1 MSSLESLAILKRG
14 SPYSAK
20 DFFIYC
26 LLNWLF
32 RQLKKS
38 PNNKL
43 ERLWIDEQISGI
55 RELSE
60 NNMRDRCVKSII
72 LSEAGNGSRFE
83 LNEERFRHLEH
94 LAGINFYNLAEGRFP
109 DLKFIRGKC
118 PDSNDF
124 CESHPDL
131 EYLMLDI
138 TSNPLWDIE
147 EETNYYGKIDWNLLM
162 LKVLVY
168 RCDAPNESI

>member
-60 NNMRDRCVKSII
+60 NNMRDRSVKSII

-83 LNEERFRHLEH
+83 LNEERFRHLEN
-94 LAGINFYNLAEGRFP
+94 LAGINFYNLAEERFP
-109 DLKFIRGKC
+109 DLKFFRGKC
-118 PDSNDF
+118 PDSNEVHF
-124 CESHPDL
+124 
-131 EYLMLDI
+131 LD
-138 TSNPLWDIE
+138 
-147 EETNYYGKIDWNLLM
+147 NL
-162 LKVLVY
+162 
-168 RCDAPNESI
+168 IIQ